1 MRKAKPAK
9 SLGPSRPNTLASP
22 YFQLPTPHA
31 QTTQGNC
38 LSPFVLVP
46 SGSTSVYA
54 KPLPASLPSSCP
66 CVLAAAFWGLQ
77 GATTVFWGREQAAG
91 DGDRVLV
98 ECVDSRTAVVSTWF
112 LDGLNGTLNA
122 SWQMLASTDGFHFFP
137 LPPSRGVPTPLHIL
151 WQLGL

>member
-1 MRKAKPAK
+1 MPKPH
-9 SLGPSRPNTLASP
+9 RET
-22 YFQLPTPHA
+22 
-31 QTTQGNC
+31 
-38 LSPFVLVP
+38 V
-46 SGSTSVYA
+46 
-54 KPLPASLPSSCP
+54 SLPSCLCLLAPLLFMPSPSLPPFLSSCP

-77 GATTVFWGREQAAG
+77 GATTVFWGRAQAAG
-91 DGDRVLV
+91 DGNRVLV
-98 ECVDSRTAVVSTWF
+98 ECVDSGTAVVSTWF